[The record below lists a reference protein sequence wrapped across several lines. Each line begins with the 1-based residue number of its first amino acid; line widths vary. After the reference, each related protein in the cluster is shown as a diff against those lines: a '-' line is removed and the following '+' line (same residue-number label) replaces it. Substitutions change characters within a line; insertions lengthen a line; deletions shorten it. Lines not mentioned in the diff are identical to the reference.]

1 MLAKKL
7 DVGFPN
13 AKWCMYGTTYDSLTW
28 LDDSIPKP
36 TLEEIETA
44 YERAAS
50 TYALKLLREK
60 RDKLLKETDI
70 YMIPDYPISDTKK
83 ERLLQYR
90 RALRDLPSLSNP
102 RIIIQ
107 EEPVERIVLDEASV
121 TWPVLPL

>member
-1 MLAKKL
+1 MLAKKI
-7 DVGFPN
+7 DVGFPS
-13 AKWCMYGTTYDSLTW
+13 AKWCMYGTSYDSLTW
-28 LDDSIPKP
+28 LDESIPKP

-44 YERAAS
+44 YERSAS
-50 TYALKLLREK
+50 AYALKLLRDK

-70 YMIPDYPISDTKK
+70 YMIPDFPISDNKK

-107 EEPVERIVLDEASV
+107 QEPVSRIVLEEASV